1 MRNDEFYKEVNRILP
16 ISSRYRIGYGP
27 LTNEEVEEEL
37 ERLHSVRKY
46 DFNEKD
52 IKDVE
57 L

>member
-16 ISSRYRIGYGP
+16 ISLRYRIGYGY

-46 DFNEKD
+46 DFDAKD
-52 IKDVE
+52 IKNIE

>member
-16 ISSRYRIGYGP
+16 ISLRYRIGYGY

-46 DFNEKD
+46 DFDEKD

>member
-1 MRNDEFYKEVNRILP
+1 MRNDELYKEVNRILP

-37 ERLHSVRKY
+37 ERLHSVRKF
-46 DFNEKD
+46 DFDAKD
-52 IKDVE
+52 IKNIE